1 MLDPIMAWLYAS
13 QLGEKSRDI
22 AALWVQ
28 SRGMLLLNPRPN
40 GKLARAIGPRSPRTI
55 QLMEKN
61 DTTPPRFLHLC
72 LSHLIFPLDSLSRR
86 FNAGPIG
93 HIHSHD
99 AGVFTLLSLS
109 MKIVVTTIKNVE
121 TESRPGS
128 TEATVSNLALLSIHT
143 DVNQHSSLG
152 GTEGFEPRPNIE
164 SDGRRAPLFKDV
176 LRRLVFGNQ
185 GGKGKL

>member
-1 MLDPIMAWLYAS
+1 VISSSGFGLLWLNAMHYFGDVNQIRGLHASYAS
-13 QLGEKSRDI
+13 HLNLGEKSRDI

-61 DTTPPRFLHLC
+61 DRTPPRFLHLC

-99 AGVFTLLSLS
+99 AGVSH
-109 MKIVVTTIKNVE
+109 
-121 TESRPGS
+121 S
-128 TEATVSNLALLSIHT
+128 T
-143 DVNQHSSLG
+143 VN
-152 GTEGFEPRPNIE
+152 ENCR
-164 SDGRRAPLFKDV
+164 
-176 LRRLVFGNQ
+176 GNN
-185 GGKGKL
+185 